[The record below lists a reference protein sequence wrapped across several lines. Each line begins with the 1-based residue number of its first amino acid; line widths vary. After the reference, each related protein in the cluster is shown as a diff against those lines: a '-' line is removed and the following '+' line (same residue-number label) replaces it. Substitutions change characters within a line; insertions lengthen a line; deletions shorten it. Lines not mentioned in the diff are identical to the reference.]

1 MKEGLEVGDGYLGVD
16 ARHKATA
23 VRFWSFTPLTRR
35 ARACPGHPRRAEAA
49 NLEGLLQQRG
59 VDGRDKPGQDA
70 ERFCF
75 T

>member
-23 VRFWSFTPLTRR
+23 VRFWSFTTLTRR

-49 NLEGLLQQRG
+49 NFEGLLQQRG